1 MMFESLSDKLQN
13 VMKKL
18 KGQTRITE
26 KDLKDM
32 LREVKFALLEADVN
46 YKVVKDFIANIEQKA
61 LGESVMKSL
70 TPGQQVVKIVKDELV
85 ELLGSGESKLNIAA
99 NPPTII
105 MLVGLQ
111 GSGKTTLAGK
121 LANYLRKQGKKPL
134 MVACDVYRP
143 AAISQLQ
150 TLGKSLNVDV
160 YSEPD
165 SKDVVSIAKN
175 GIKQAHSKL
184 CNVVIVDTAGRLQI
198 DDALMNELV
207 DLKKAIKPHEIM
219 LVVDSMTGQEAVNV
233 ALTFNEKVGID
244 SITMSKLDSDARGG
258 AALSVKSITNKPIKF
273 ASVGEKLSDLEPFYP
288 ERIASRI
295 LGMGDVLSIIDKAE
309 EAFSE
314 EQAIDFEARMR
325 KNEFTLDDYLDIMK
339 KIRKMGSFKKI
350 LTMLPGIPKEIRDAE
365 FDEHQ
370 LYRIDA
376 IITSMTKA
384 ERRNPKIL
392 NASRRI
398 RIAKGSGNKVEDIKV
413 LKQDVI
419 EELFEE
425 KYLNNDKEFIK
436 LINTYTNYRDD
447 ESLKELIIT
456 IYKFIQSSP
465 FPKEWIEEN
474 SWTYD
479 MKTENQTILH
489 KAAIANEKAQDSLSK
504 FQELMLTG
512 DTTEGVSKTEGAAE
526 SASCDDESGEKVW
539 TVTAYT
545 EQGITCKEF
554 KDGVGTLLWQIDFK
568 NPTDYN
574 KVMDYLDNEKEE
586 DILKYARDK
595 EFWEKLIWG

>member
-309 EAFSE
+309 EAFSD

-398 RIAKGSGNKVEDIKV
+398 RIAKGSGNKVEDINRFMKS
-413 LKQDVI
+413 
-419 EELFEE
+419 FEQMQ
-425 KYLNNDKEFIK
+425 KTMKSMMNNKGKMNIPGFK
-436 LINTYTNYRDD
+436 MP
-447 ESLKELIIT
+447 
-456 IYKFIQSSP
+456 KF
-465 FPKEWIEEN
+465 
-474 SWTYD
+474 
-479 MKTENQTILH
+479 
-489 KAAIANEKAQDSLSK
+489 
-504 FQELMLTG
+504 
-512 DTTEGVSKTEGAAE
+512 
-526 SASCDDESGEKVW
+526 
-539 TVTAYT
+539 
-545 EQGITCKEF
+545 
-554 KDGVGTLLWQIDFK
+554 
-568 NPTDYN
+568 
-574 KVMDYLDNEKEE
+574 
-586 DILKYARDK
+586 
-595 EFWEKLIWG
+595 

>member
-295 LGMGDVLSIIDKAE
+295 LGMGDVLSIIDNAE

-398 RIAKGSGNKVEDIKV
+398 RIAKGSGNKVEDINRFMKS
-413 LKQDVI
+413 
-419 EELFEE
+419 FEQMQ
-425 KYLNNDKEFIK
+425 KTMKSMMNNKGKMNIPGFK
-436 LINTYTNYRDD
+436 MP
-447 ESLKELIIT
+447 
-456 IYKFIQSSP
+456 KF
-465 FPKEWIEEN
+465 
-474 SWTYD
+474 
-479 MKTENQTILH
+479 
-489 KAAIANEKAQDSLSK
+489 
-504 FQELMLTG
+504 
-512 DTTEGVSKTEGAAE
+512 
-526 SASCDDESGEKVW
+526 
-539 TVTAYT
+539 
-545 EQGITCKEF
+545 
-554 KDGVGTLLWQIDFK
+554 
-568 NPTDYN
+568 
-574 KVMDYLDNEKEE
+574 
-586 DILKYARDK
+586 
-595 EFWEKLIWG
+595 

>member
-150 TLGKSLNVDV
+150 ALGKSLNVDV

-398 RIAKGSGNKVEDIKV
+398 RIAKGSGNKVEDINRFMKS
-413 LKQDVI
+413 
-419 EELFEE
+419 FEQMQ
-425 KYLNNDKEFIK
+425 KTMKSMMNNKGKMNIPGFK
-436 LINTYTNYRDD
+436 MP
-447 ESLKELIIT
+447 
-456 IYKFIQSSP
+456 KF
-465 FPKEWIEEN
+465 
-474 SWTYD
+474 
-479 MKTENQTILH
+479 
-489 KAAIANEKAQDSLSK
+489 
-504 FQELMLTG
+504 
-512 DTTEGVSKTEGAAE
+512 
-526 SASCDDESGEKVW
+526 
-539 TVTAYT
+539 
-545 EQGITCKEF
+545 
-554 KDGVGTLLWQIDFK
+554 
-568 NPTDYN
+568 
-574 KVMDYLDNEKEE
+574 
-586 DILKYARDK
+586 
-595 EFWEKLIWG
+595 

>member
-325 KNEFTLDDYLDIMK
+325 KNEFTLDYYLKIKK

-398 RIAKGSGNKVEDIKV
+398 RIAKGSGNKVEDINRFMKS
-413 LKQDVI
+413 
-419 EELFEE
+419 FEQMQ
-425 KYLNNDKEFIK
+425 KTMKSMMNNKGKMNIPGFK
-436 LINTYTNYRDD
+436 MP
-447 ESLKELIIT
+447 
-456 IYKFIQSSP
+456 KF
-465 FPKEWIEEN
+465 
-474 SWTYD
+474 
-479 MKTENQTILH
+479 
-489 KAAIANEKAQDSLSK
+489 
-504 FQELMLTG
+504 
-512 DTTEGVSKTEGAAE
+512 
-526 SASCDDESGEKVW
+526 
-539 TVTAYT
+539 
-545 EQGITCKEF
+545 
-554 KDGVGTLLWQIDFK
+554 
-568 NPTDYN
+568 
-574 KVMDYLDNEKEE
+574 
-586 DILKYARDK
+586 
-595 EFWEKLIWG
+595 

>member
-295 LGMGDVLSIIDKAE
+295 LGMGDVLYIIDKAE

-398 RIAKGSGNKVEDIKV
+398 RIAKGSGNKVEDINRFMKS
-413 LKQDVI
+413 
-419 EELFEE
+419 FEQMQ
-425 KYLNNDKEFIK
+425 KTMKSMMNNKGKMNIPGFK
-436 LINTYTNYRDD
+436 MP
-447 ESLKELIIT
+447 
-456 IYKFIQSSP
+456 KF
-465 FPKEWIEEN
+465 
-474 SWTYD
+474 
-479 MKTENQTILH
+479 
-489 KAAIANEKAQDSLSK
+489 
-504 FQELMLTG
+504 
-512 DTTEGVSKTEGAAE
+512 
-526 SASCDDESGEKVW
+526 
-539 TVTAYT
+539 
-545 EQGITCKEF
+545 
-554 KDGVGTLLWQIDFK
+554 
-568 NPTDYN
+568 
-574 KVMDYLDNEKEE
+574 
-586 DILKYARDK
+586 
-595 EFWEKLIWG
+595 